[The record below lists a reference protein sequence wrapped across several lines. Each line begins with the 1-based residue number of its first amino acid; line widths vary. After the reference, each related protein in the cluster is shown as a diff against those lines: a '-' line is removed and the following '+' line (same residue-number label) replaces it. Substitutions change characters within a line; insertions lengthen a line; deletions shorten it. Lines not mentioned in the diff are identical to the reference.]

1 MRYILLF
8 SALLFFNG
16 IKTHAQQIRNFT
28 YQDIQNTSR
37 SFNELKGEKL
47 TLIDF
52 WTTRCK
58 PCRKAIPYL
67 NKMAKQYKNKGV
79 KVIGINSDGPRSISK
94 VSPLSKSLN
103 IQYPILLDINNEL
116 MNDLNLAAYPTLIIV
131 NSKGKIVWIH
141 EGFVIGD
148 EEVIVSEIEKRL

>member
-8 SALLFFNG
+8 AALLLFNG
-16 IKTHAQQIRNFT
+16 LELHAQQVRNFT
-28 YQDIQNTSR
+28 YRDLQNTSR

-67 NKMAKQYKNKGV
+67 NKISEQYKNKGV
-79 KVIGINSDGPRSISK
+79 NVIGINCDGPRSISK

-116 MNDLNLAAYPTLIIV
+116 LNDLNLSAYPTLIIV
-131 NSKGKIVWIH
+131 NPKGKIVWIH
-141 EGFVIGD
+141 EGFVTGD
-148 EEVIVSEIEKRL
+148 EEVILSEIEKRL

>member
-1 MRYILLF
+1 MRYILVLT
-8 SALLFFNG
+8 ALLLFNG
-16 IKTHAQQIRNFT
+16 IELQAQQVRNFNFR
-28 YQDIQNTSR
+28 DLQNTSR

-52 WTTRCK
+52 WTSRCK
-58 PCRKAIPYL
+58 PCKKAVPSL
-67 NKMAKQYKNKGV
+67 NKVSEQYKNKGV
-79 KVIGINSDGPRSISK
+79 NVIGINCDGPRSISK

-116 MNDLNLAAYPTLIIV
+116 MNDLNLSAYPTLILV

-141 EGFVIGD
+141 EGFITGD
-148 EEVIVSEIEKRL
+148 EEVILSEIDKRL